1 LPRINDDTQ
10 AYPSDW
16 VRDNPLTTTE
26 RMTMNEKERTITK
39 HELSAVL
46 LAIDIKVSA
55 MKDVMDAAF
64 PPPFTPK
71 KGEAIQVSDFK
82 DFSNIKVRVFSH
94 MNDDTGTYECV
105 SDGAVNNTITWLF
118 AKPQTPTQKG
128 E

>member
-1 LPRINDDTQ
+1 
-10 AYPSDW
+10 
-16 VRDNPLTTTE
+16 
-26 RMTMNEKERTITK
+26 MNEKEKTITK

-71 KGEAIQVSDFK
+71 EGEIIWVRDGEAESWVLRIFISDVSGYYCCEADNKLKWF
-82 DFSNIKVRVFSH
+82 DWRQ
-94 MNDDTGTYECV
+94 
-105 SDGAVNNTITWLF
+105 

>member
-1 LPRINDDTQ
+1 
-10 AYPSDW
+10 
-16 VRDNPLTTTE
+16 
-26 RMTMNEKERTITK
+26 MTMTEKERTITK

-71 KGEAIQVSDFK
+71 KGEIIWTSVLGDSYTL
-82 DFSNIKVRVFSH
+82 RVFSNMGNGEYVCFEDSH
-94 MNDDTGTYECV
+94 EENRFYYKY
-105 SDGAVNNTITWLF
+105 

-128 E
+128 EN